1 MRRKCSVMF
10 CGPASEGWGDQGS
23 PDGMPQD
30 GVATTLATPEMLPV
44 WKQMD
49 GVLIAK
55 LAVRV
60 ETSTRIPSK
69 GGGDE
74 KWGSK
79 PKKSEVSKAT
89 KIIRRVW

>member
-1 MRRKCSVMF
+1 
-10 CGPASEGWGDQGS
+10 
-23 PDGMPQD
+23 MPQD

-44 WKQMD
+44 WKHVD
-49 GVLIAK
+49 DVLIAK

-74 KWGSK
+74 RWGSK
-79 PKKSEVSKAT
+79 PNKSEVAEAT
-89 KIIRRVW
+89 KIIHRVW